1 MGGVLLIPLALSIEE
16 DDIVKVKLELLSKER
31 PLGL

>member
-16 DDIVKVKLELLSKER
+16 DDIVKVKLEFRSKER